1 MIKIL
6 HAGDS
11 CIVVEFGN
19 SIDMEINARVQALRA
34 QIENSPFSGFIET
47 IPTYRSLAVCFNPLI
62 ALDGVDKLL
71 LRMAENAESGKTAEE
86 KKRKFLIVPTCYE
99 GDFAPDMEKV
109 AANAGIS
116 ADEVVRRHSSKECY
130 CYMLGFLPGFS
141 YLGGMDSSLETP
153 RLKEPREKIPGGSV
167 GIAGK
172 QTGIYPIDSPG
183 GWNLIGK
190 TPLRMFDPARNPA
203 IFLEAGMWV
212 RFAPIDAA
220 EFERIASLAARPDWK
235 PDIREEVFSKAGKEV
250 A

>member
-1 MIKIL
+1 MVKIL

-11 CIVVEFGN
+11 CLIAEFGN
-19 SIDMEINARVQALRA
+19 SIDMEINARVQVLRA
-34 QIENSPFSGFIET
+34 QIEKSPFRGFIET
-47 IPTYRSLAVCFNPLI
+47 IPTYRSLAVCFNPLL
-62 ALDGVDKLL
+62 APGDLDKLL
-71 LRMAENAESGKTAEE
+71 LLLAESAENEKSAGEE
-86 KKRKFLIVPTCYE
+86 ARKLLIIPTCYE

-116 ADEVVRRHSSKECY
+116 PDEVVRRHSSKDCY

-141 YLGGMDSSLETP
+141 YLGGMDPSLSTP
-153 RLKEPREKIPGGSV
+153 RLKEPREKIPGSSV
-167 GIAGK
+167 GIAGR

-220 EFERIASLAARPDWK
+220 EFERIADLAARPDWK
-235 PDIREEVFSKAGKEV
+235 PDIREEIFSKAGKESE
-250 A
+250 